1 MKMFFRL
8 LSICLCVGAMAA
20 CTSNTREEE
29 FSRRKIYLTQEDYLE
44 DLTEEAAKE
53 RREAPGA
60 EESDYIF
67 NVRPLVSDNVYFFD
81 ERQQP
86 KVPGQPAVSEYK
98 KEKRL
103 WTKPR
108 RYAPDEYYGPEES
121 SSSSGGKKSSSSSY
135 EESYSSAYY

>member
-8 LSICLCVGAMAA
+8 LSICLCVGAVAA
-20 CTSNTREEE
+20 CTSHTRDDE

-81 ERQQP
+81 ERLQP

-121 SSSSGGKKSSSSSY
+121 SSSGGKKSSSSY
-135 EESYSSAYY
+135 EESYSSSAYY

>member
-1 MKMFFRL
+1 MKTFFRL
-8 LSICLCVGAMAA
+8 LSICLCVGAVAA
-20 CTSNTREEE
+20 CTSHTREDE

-86 KVPGQPAVSEYK
+86 KVPGQPAVTEYK

-108 RYAPDEYYGPEES
+108 RYAPDEYYGSQED
-121 SSSSGGKKSSSSSY
+121 SSSGGKSSSS